1 MFIPY
6 KINKYNRSKSP
17 IEIIRNGMLVLI
29 KVIKIFAI
37 KLTKNE
43 TKDKV
48 LIKVVILEVLNVMP
62 NDESN
67 VIKENINAKSM
78 DISSK

>member
-1 MFIPY
+1 
-6 KINKYNRSKSP
+6 
-17 IEIIRNGMLVLI
+17 MLVLI
-29 KVIKIFAI
+29 EVIKIFAI

-43 TKDKV
+43 TKDNV
-48 LIKVVILEVLNVMP
+48 LIIVVILEVLNVMP

-67 VIKENINAKSM
+67 VINENTNAKRM

>member
-1 MFIPY
+1 MLEL
-6 KINKYNRSKSP
+6 
-17 IEIIRNGMLVLI
+17 IEA
-29 KVIKIFAI
+29 IKIFAI

-43 TKDKV
+43 TKDNV

-67 VIKENINAKSM
+67 VINENTNAKSM

>member
-1 MFIPY
+1 ML
-6 KINKYNRSKSP
+6 
-17 IEIIRNGMLVLI
+17 IEVIRI
-29 KVIKIFAI
+29 SAI
-37 KLTKNE
+37 KLTKND

-48 LIKVVILEVLNVMP
+48 FIKVVILEVLNVIP

-67 VIKENINAKSM
+67 VIKENTNAKNI

>member
-1 MFIPY
+1 ML
-6 KINKYNRSKSP
+6 
-17 IEIIRNGMLVLI
+17 IEVIR
-29 KVIKIFAI
+29 IFAI
-37 KLTKNE
+37 KLTKND

-48 LIKVVILEVLNVMP
+48 LIKVVILEVLNVIP

-67 VIKENINAKSM
+67 VIKENTNAKNI

>member
-1 MFIPY
+1 
-6 KINKYNRSKSP
+6 
-17 IEIIRNGMLVLI
+17 MLVLI
-29 KVIKIFAI
+29 EAIKIFAI

-43 TKDKV
+43 TKDNV

-67 VIKENINAKSM
+67 VIKENTNAKSM

>member
-1 MFIPY
+1 
-6 KINKYNRSKSP
+6 
-17 IEIIRNGMLVLI
+17 MLVLI

>member
-6 KINKYNRSKSP
+6 KINEYNRSKSP
-17 IEIIRNGMLVLI
+17 IEMIRNATLVLI

-43 TKDKV
+43 IKDNV
-48 LIKVVILEVLNVMP
+48 LVKVVILEVLNVMP

>member
-1 MFIPY
+1 
-6 KINKYNRSKSP
+6 
-17 IEIIRNGMLVLI
+17 MLVLI
-29 KVIKIFAI
+29 EAIKIFAI

-43 TKDKV
+43 TKDNV

-67 VIKENINAKSM
+67 VTNENTNAKSM

>member
-1 MFIPY
+1 M
-6 KINKYNRSKSP
+6 
-17 IEIIRNGMLVLI
+17 IRNATLVLI
-29 KVIKIFAI
+29 EVIKIFAI
-37 KLTKNE
+37 KLTKND

-48 LIKVVILEVLNVMP
+48 FIKVVILEVLNVIP

-67 VIKENINAKSM
+67 VIKEKTNAKSM

>member
-1 MFIPY
+1 
-6 KINKYNRSKSP
+6 
-17 IEIIRNGMLVLI
+17 MLVLI
-29 KVIKIFAI
+29 EAIKIFAI

-43 TKDKV
+43 TKDNV

-67 VIKENINAKSM
+67 VTNENTNAKSM
-78 DISSK
+78 DIS

>member
-1 MFIPY
+1 M
-6 KINKYNRSKSP
+6 
-17 IEIIRNGMLVLI
+17 LI

>member
-1 MFIPY
+1 
-6 KINKYNRSKSP
+6 
-17 IEIIRNGMLVLI
+17 MLVLI
-29 KVIKIFAI
+29 EAIKIFAI

-67 VIKENINAKSM
+67 VTNENTNAKSM

>member
-1 MFIPY
+1 
-6 KINKYNRSKSP
+6 
-17 IEIIRNGMLVLI
+17 MLVLI
-29 KVIKIFAI
+29 EAIKIFAI

-43 TKDKV
+43 TKDNV

-67 VIKENINAKSM
+67 VINENTNAKSM

>member
-1 MFIPY
+1 
-6 KINKYNRSKSP
+6 
-17 IEIIRNGMLVLI
+17 MLVLI
-29 KVIKIFAI
+29 EVIKIFAI

-43 TKDKV
+43 TKDNV
-48 LIKVVILEVLNVMP
+48 LIIVVILEVLNVMP

>member
-1 MFIPY
+1 M
-6 KINKYNRSKSP
+6 
-17 IEIIRNGMLVLI
+17 IRNATLVL
-29 KVIKIFAI
+29 KEVIKIFAI

-43 TKDKV
+43 IKDNV
-48 LIKVVILEVLNVMP
+48 LVKAVILEVLNVMP

-67 VIKENINAKSM
+67 VIKENTNAKSM

>member
-1 MFIPY
+1 ML
-6 KINKYNRSKSP
+6 
-17 IEIIRNGMLVLI
+17 IEA
-29 KVIKIFAI
+29 IKIFAI

>member
-1 MFIPY
+1 
-6 KINKYNRSKSP
+6 
-17 IEIIRNGMLVLI
+17 MLVLI
-29 KVIKIFAI
+29 EAIKIFAI

-43 TKDKV
+43 TKDNV

-67 VIKENINAKSM
+67 VIKENINAKSI

>member
-1 MFIPY
+1 
-6 KINKYNRSKSP
+6 
-17 IEIIRNGMLVLI
+17 MLVLI
-29 KVIKIFAI
+29 EVIKIFAI

-43 TKDKV
+43 TKDNV
-48 LIKVVILEVLNVMP
+48 LIIVVILEVLNVMP

-67 VIKENINAKSM
+67 VINENTNAKRV

>member
-1 MFIPY
+1 
-6 KINKYNRSKSP
+6 
-17 IEIIRNGMLVLI
+17 MLVLI
-29 KVIKIFAI
+29 EVIKIFAI

-48 LIKVVILEVLNVMP
+48 LIKVVILEVLNVML

>member
-1 MFIPY
+1 
-6 KINKYNRSKSP
+6 
-17 IEIIRNGMLVLI
+17 MLVLI
-29 KVIKIFAI
+29 EVIKIFAI